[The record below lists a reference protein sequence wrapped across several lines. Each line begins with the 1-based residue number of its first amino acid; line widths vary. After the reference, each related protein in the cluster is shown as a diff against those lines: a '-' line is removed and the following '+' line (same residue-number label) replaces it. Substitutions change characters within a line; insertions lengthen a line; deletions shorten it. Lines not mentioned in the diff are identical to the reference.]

1 MLDNAFTDFVTL
13 WVVVDPIGTVPLF
26 VSFTG
31 VSSPHEMGR
40 IAIHAVLI
48 AAAVLL
54 GFLVLGQFLL
64 REMGITIHSFQ
75 IAGGLVLFKVSLT
88 MIFSDHAGASGPLPG
103 GRGNVAAFPLAMPF
117 IAGPGALLAV
127 VVLTDNDR
135 FSVMAQCRTAVVLL
149 VVLAMQWVLL
159 LLANP
164 IRRRISTGAIAILSR
179 VMGMI
184 LAALSVET
192 VIAGVR
198 DALRSWSA

>member
-26 VSFTG
+26 LSVTRDTSAR
-31 VSSPHEMGR
+31 EMRR
-40 IAIHAVLI
+40 IAVHAVLI

-75 IAGGLVLFKVSLT
+75 IAGGLVLFKVGLT
-88 MIFSDHAGASGPLPG
+88 MIFSDHAGVSGPLPG
-103 GRGNVAAFPLAMPF
+103 GRENVAVFPLAMPF

-159 LLANP
+159 LLASP
-164 IRRRISTGAIAILSR
+164 IRRCIGAGPIAILSR

-192 VIAGVR
+192 VIAGVK
-198 DALRSWSA
+198 DALRSWAA